1 MKNMDVLNLSP
12 RERSLMVIS
21 RKEEHCVLYDATD
34 LPSLLEQLL
43 TMGSMAPETL
53 EEAAHRDEE
62 ALSQDH
68 FRSVARE
75 LLSRIHSNF
84 R

>member
-1 MKNMDVLNLSP
+1 MTNPDILNLSP
-12 RERSLMVIS
+12 KERSLMVVS
-21 RKEEHCVLYDATD
+21 RKEEHCILYDSTD

-43 TMGSMAPETL
+43 TMGSEAPETL

-62 ALSQDH
+62 TLSQDH
-68 FRSVARE
+68 FRAVARE
-75 LLSRIHSNF
+75 LLSRVHSNF

>member
-1 MKNMDVLNLSP
+1 MNSDALNLSP
-12 RERSLMVIS
+12 RERSLMVVS
-21 RKEEHCVLYDATD
+21 RKEEHCILYDATD

-43 TMGSMAPETL
+43 TMGSQAPETL

-62 ALSQDH
+62 TLSQEH
-68 FRSVARE
+68 FRAVARE

>member
-1 MKNMDVLNLSP
+1 MNSDALDLSP
-12 RERSLMVIS
+12 RERSLMVVS
-21 RKEEHCVLYDATD
+21 RKEEHCILYDATD

-43 TMGSMAPETL
+43 TMGSVAPETL

-62 ALSQDH
+62 SLSQEH
-68 FRSVARE
+68 FRAVARE
-75 LLSRIHSNF
+75 LLSRIRSNF

>member
-1 MKNMDVLNLSP
+1 MKNEFPSSP
-12 RERSLMVIS
+12 PVERTLMVVS
-21 RKEEHCVLYDATD
+21 SKEEHCVLYDAAD

-43 TMGSMAPETL
+43 TMGSNAPETL

-62 ALSQDH
+62 VLCQDH
-68 FRSVARE
+68 FRCVARE
-75 LLSRIHSNF
+75 LLGRIHSNF